1 MRLEEG
7 TLLSS
12 VAWQIQDDWLGIL
25 ARSLVC
31 ACVALGGCARHDL
44 RRAEPAASATRL
56 AALSAPHNSPAKAAA
71 AESEESVSCRDAFA
85 RLEAEPAL
93 SGAVVNGGFARAFLL
108 GRARAEPVV
117 FARAPE
123 FDERRASAEA
133 RALRADM
140 ATDLHPWQAFERVL
154 TRVKKNPELARE
166 VFLTEN
172 YLYTESPELG
182 ALYVNFLAL
191 GLLFREPEIVLERG
205 RERFSLVRHNGD
217 YEYKEGPE
225 RGERATLLLFDRV
238 FLPKSEPGPALAR
251 DLRGV
256 AAETFA
262 DEVRIDRLS
271 DSGALVALRFGSD
284 WVPAALRRVETRFE
298 LECERVPAALGEKIA
313 QARALAKR
321 RARVVDVLSRV
332 VASEVDEALPFDEPK
347 TEEGQQDGQLRPA
360 WRRAYLDGRDRYTF
374 NDDRYWVF
382 DQRGRP
388 HVPEVCIDFVMDT
401 LERSSGA
408 WFRAR
413 GERPELVSGKLN
425 FDSFNL
431 DNRRSVETFISF
443 AAAHPEWFELSEA
456 APEAR
461 VAFYDHQ
468 AFFADI
474 YAHRD
479 EYRPFD
485 IVTIFGL
492 RSDGK
497 LHSHSFFVFDR
508 DPVTGMPIAVAAN
521 AGRPRIRSWE
531 NEMQNAPQRAIRA
544 HIRPKLSWLEA
555 TVVPEPSISAHE
567 VSGETGSTG

>member
-1 MRLEEG
+1 M
-7 TLLSS
+7 
-12 VAWQIQDDWLGIL
+12 A
-25 ARSLVC
+25 
-31 ACVALGGCARHDL
+31 GCARHDF
-44 RRAEPAASATRL
+44 RRAEPVASATVFV
-56 AALSAPHNSPAKAAA
+56 AYGTPNHSPANAAA
-71 AESEESVSCRDAFA
+71 VESPESVSCRDALA
-85 RLEAEPAL
+85 RLQAEPQLPGAL
-93 SGAVVNGGFARAFLL
+93 VNAGFPRALLL

-117 FARAPE
+117 FARAPA

-140 ATDLHPWQAFERVL
+140 ASDPHPWQAFERVL
-154 TRVKKNPELARE
+154 VRVKKSPELARE
-166 VFLTEN
+166 VFLTEG
-172 YLYTESPELG
+172 YLYTESPELA

-205 RERFSLVRHNGD
+205 RERFPLVRHNGD

-225 RGERATLLLFDRV
+225 RGQRAALLLFDRV
-238 FLPKSEPGPALAR
+238 FLPKSEPGPALQR

-256 AAETFA
+256 AAQTFA
-262 DEVRIDRLS
+262 DEMRIDHLS
-271 DSGALVALRFGSD
+271 DSGAIVALRFGDD
-284 WVPAALRRVETRFE
+284 WVPAALRRVETGFE
-298 LECERVPAALGEKIA
+298 LECERVPEALGENVA

-360 WRRAYLDGRDRYTF
+360 WRRAYLDGRDRYSF

-388 HVPEVCIDFVMDT
+388 HVPQVCIDFVMDT

-413 GERPELVSGKLN
+413 GEHREFVPGKLN

-431 DNRRSVETFISF
+431 DNRRSVETFIAF
-443 AAAHPEWFELSEA
+443 AAAHPEWFDVTETP
-456 APEAR
+456 PETR

-497 LHSHSFFVFDR
+497 LHSHSFFVADR

-544 HIRPKLSWLEA
+544 HIRAKLSWLEA
-555 TVVPEPSISAHE
+555 TVAPEPSVSAHE
-567 VSGETGSTG
+567 VPAETGSTG